1 MIVQCSKCQGKMRVD
16 QDRIPP
22 GEKVKIRCPLCG
34 EIQAYSE
41 QPAGVSPADKPEASP
56 QGVAAAPK
64 AGVRDQKPSPALLRG
79 PQEPSIPS
87 DAFQDFRF
95 PAERGANP
103 ASRNKTPEKPRRR
116 GLRAAIFI
124 LASLAVIALFALI
137 VNIILPGP
145 AGKKLEQG
153 LPQFEEQHDREAPP
167 ARSTR

>member
-41 QPAGVSPADKPEASP
+41 QSTSVTATHKPEVGP
-56 QGVAAAPK
+56 PGVAASPK
-64 AGVRDQKPSPALLRG
+64 AGVRDQKATPGPLRAS
-79 PQEPSIPS
+79 QEPSIPP

-95 PAERGANP
+95 PAERSANP
-103 ASRNKTPEKPRRR
+103 GSRTKAPQKPRRR

-124 LASLAVIALFALI
+124 LASLAVIAVFALI
-137 VNIILPGP
+137 VNIVLPGP
-145 AGKKLEQG
+145 AGKKPAQG
-153 LPQFEEQHDREAPP
+153 LPQWEEQNDRETPP